1 MIPKITIDREQ
12 AEWVEIA
19 GIGKRIAL
27 YEDDAS
33 VVCVVGDQEELFKS
47 GEPFRIS
54 PWSKKAYTFSF
65 TFTGEKVFPVKPKMR
80 LMTIEEIE
88 EIAGE
93 KVFPIKPKMRPSTI
107 EEIALEV
114 QMNCNDPKFCWRRTP
129 VGHYTVYR
137 PGISAKCDAEDYQKA
152 LRSSDKDETPLA
164 ELKWEEFMTEEK
176 Q

>member
-1 MIPKITIDREQ
+1 MSIPKITIDREQ

-54 PWSKKAYTFSF
+54 PWPKKAYTFSF

-114 QMNCNDPKFCWRRTP
+114 QRNCNDPKFCWKADY
-129 VGHYTVYR
+129 GSCCIYR
-137 PGISAKCDAEDYQKA
+137 PEIITTDTAYSYQKA
-152 LRSSDKDETPLA
+152 LRSSPTDTTPLA
-164 ELKWEEFMTEEK
+164 DLKWEEFMTEEK
-176 Q
+176 

>member
-54 PWSKKAYTFSF
+54 PWPKKAYTFSF
-65 TFTGEKVFPVKPKMR
+65 TFTGEKVFPCKLAKPQ
-80 LMTIEEIE
+80 
-88 EIAGE
+88 
-93 KVFPIKPKMRPSTI
+93 
-107 EEIALEV
+107 ALSLSD
-114 QMNCNDPKFCWRRTP
+114 CNKI
-129 VGHYTVYR
+129 VGIVSDLLSPLLT
-137 PGISAKCDAEDYQKA
+137 QKSREYMAA
-152 LRSSDKDETPLA
+152 LIHA
-164 ELKWEEFMTEEK
+164 ELKKGE
-176 Q
+176 

>member
-12 AEWVEIA
+12 AEWVEISET
-19 GIGKRIAL
+19 GKRIAL

-33 VVCVVGDQEELFKS
+33 VVCVVGDEEELFKS

-54 PWSKKAYTFSF
+54 PRSKKAYTI
-65 TFTGEKVFPVKPKMR
+65 TFT
-80 LMTIEEIE
+80 
-88 EIAGE
+88 GE

-114 QMNCNDPKFCWRRTP
+114 QINCNDPKFCWRRTP

-164 ELKWEEFMTEEK
+164 DLKWEEFMTEEK